1 MAVRTLRARTN
12 MKQEAMA
19 ELLNVSQAFISRL
32 ESGHAEPRDELR
44 ARILELLDNPANR
57 SVFDHVISHV
67 KRSPDAIA
75 VVRPVGD
82 ELEIVAVSE
91 GFMKDEELMA
101 YQQGAFEEQKEEARI
116 YSLIRE
122 ALSSGVFDGHIEYV
136 EAIWIGGFTDDRP
149 VYRRGV
155 ATPLRGDDG
164 AWYLHCSLVRLSEA
178 QYLALS
184 KDRESEF
191 IAKPFE

>member
-1 MAVRTLRARTN
+1 

-57 SVFDHVISHV
+57 SVFDHVIAHV
-67 KRSPDAIA
+67 KRSPDALA
-75 VVRPVGD
+75 VVRPAQD

-91 GFMKDEELMA
+91 GFMQDEELMA
-101 YQQGAFEEQKEEARI
+101 FQQGAFETQKNEARI

-136 EAIWIGGFTDDRP
+136 EAIWVGGFSDEEP

-164 AWYLHCSLVRLSEA
+164 AWYLHCSLVRLSKEE
-178 QYLALS
+178 YLALS
-184 KDRESEF
+184 ASRDNEF